1 MPPTLFSSRS
11 PVLWAATASSGLL
24 LGLVLS
30 SCSSASSGTA
40 PAAAPAAPAV
50 AAAPAVPQPFSF
62 PAVSRKPSDYEL
74 IELLPIMNRAL
85 RGGRNYERG
94 KTIFETHACPFC
106 HRFGEGPGGIGPDI
120 SGVGGRMGVDGLLTE
135 ILRPSE
141 NVSDLFGK
149 KIVTKKDGETV
160 VGRRMEND
168 TNGVLLVLN
177 YTLDPS
183 TNTFTWV
190 GGNEVRIKPEDI
202 VSVEDAEHDSPMPP
216 GLIDDLKE
224 EEVADLLAFLISGG
238 NPNHRM
244 FQPVTPPA
252 APPAAR

>member
-1 MPPTLFSSRS
+1 MSRRS
-11 PVLWAATASSGLL
+11 
-24 LGLVLS
+24 
-30 SCSSASSGTA
+30 
-40 PAAAPAAPAV
+40 
-50 AAAPAVPQPFSF
+50 
-62 PAVSRKPSDYEL
+62 
-74 IELLPIMNRAL
+74 
-85 RGGRNYERG
+85 
-94 KTIFETHACPFC
+94 
-106 HRFGEGPGGIGPDI
+106 
-120 SGVGGRMGVDGLLTE
+120 
-135 ILRPSE
+135 
-141 NVSDLFGK
+141 
-149 KIVTKKDGETV
+149 
-160 VGRRMEND
+160 
-168 TNGVLLVLN
+168 LVLN